1 MKLLH
6 KSFRS
11 VAETMVSH
19 ILTYI
24 KSISIVT
31 MVTKLYVALMAEI
44 VNQVKFIEGKEQL
57 PILMRKWLKKLTL

>member
-1 MKLLH
+1 MI
-6 KSFRS
+6 
-11 VAETMVSH
+11 SH

-31 MVTKLYVALMAEI
+31 IVTKLYVALMAEI

-57 PILMRKWLKKLTL
+57 PVLLRKWLKKLTL